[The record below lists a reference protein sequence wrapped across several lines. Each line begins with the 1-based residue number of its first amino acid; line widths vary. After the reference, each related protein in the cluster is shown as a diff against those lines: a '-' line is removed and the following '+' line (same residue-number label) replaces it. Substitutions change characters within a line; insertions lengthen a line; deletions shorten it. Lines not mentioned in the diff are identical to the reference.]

1 MTMRHDATIDLADAE
16 AATVRW
22 ASMVWRLVQCRL
34 RSRADAEDAFQN
46 TFLALCRNQ
55 PAFESLEHQKAWLL
69 RCAINCCNRINRAR
83 AGRGTVSMDAC
94 GEEALAAAAAVAPKG
109 RGLDDDLAAALVRL
123 TDKQRTAVHLFYFEG
138 YSTDEI
144 AAITQEK
151 PATVRSHLRRAH
163 QALRIELD
171 RGKAVQP

>member
-1 MTMRHDATIDLADAE
+1 
-16 AATVRW
+16 
-22 ASMVWRLVQCRL
+22 
-34 RSRADAEDAFQN
+34 
-46 TFLALCRNQ
+46 
-55 PAFESLEHQKAWLL
+55 
-69 RCAINCCNRINRAR
+69 
-83 AGRGTVSMDAC
+83 MDAC

-151 PATVRSHLRRAH
+151 PATVRSHLRRAR